1 MALWGVIKTVT
12 SVTAAAMGSN
22 FEPSRILERLSWEEM
37 QEIVINTMGPMGE
50 NGLQNKKAAAPACI
64 W

>member
-22 FEPSRILERLSWEEM
+22 FAPRRILERLSWEEM
-37 QEIVINTMGPMGE
+37 PEIVINTMGTMGE
-50 NGLQNKKAAAPACI
+50 NGLKNKKAAAPACI